1 MTMRPLLAL
10 PLALLLTGCPLVKQA
25 KPVPALID
33 ATCFQSVVDYVR
45 WEGDP
50 NDPKAWDN
58 LAGETVPAL
67 REKVGTADNH
77 REACVMG
84 LKRLEKLGVIDLG
97 R

>member
-1 MTMRPLLAL
+1 MRLLILLIAL
-10 PLALLLTGCPLVKQA
+10 ALLTGCPLVKQA

-33 ATCFQSVVDYVR
+33 ATCFQPVVDDVR

-50 NDPKAWDN
+50 NDPSAWDN

-67 REKVGTADNH
+67 REKVATADKH

-84 LKRLEKLGVIDLG
+84 LKRLEKAKVIDLG
-97 R
+97 RGK